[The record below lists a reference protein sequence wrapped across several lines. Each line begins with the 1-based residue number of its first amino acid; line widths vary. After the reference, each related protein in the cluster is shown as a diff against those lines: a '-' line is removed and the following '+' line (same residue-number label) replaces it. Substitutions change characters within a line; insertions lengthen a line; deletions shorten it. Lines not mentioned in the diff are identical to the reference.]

1 MGIPCIG
8 LLGLSV
14 CGVPPKPAAK
24 PKGVKMAPV
33 GPAAPK
39 PKAPR
44 VPRVP
49 KLKAILKE
57 NAKMRGTILD
67 QKAVI
72 KQQTN
77 TLIWMHKNLCALER
91 RFLVKMATVPTPKPK
106 MALAPVPKGP
116 PVVACPIARPPQQA
130 AAPLPVPVQRAL
142 SGRVIQ
148 PVVPAV
154 VPLPYVPPAQ
164 R

>member
-14 CGVPPKPAAK
+14 CGAPPKPAAK

-57 NAKMRGTILD
+57 KAKMRGTILD

-77 TLIWMHKNLCALER
+77 TLIWMHKNLR
-91 RFLVKMATVPTPKPK
+91 ATVPTPKPK

-148 PVVPAV
+148 PVAPAV